1 MSATDAANPD
11 ICPDCGE
18 ELWYDQEEGCWVCET
33 CGIEFYEEDWE
44 EEWEEE
50 EWEEEEEEEAQEEEP
65 PQP

>member
-18 ELWYDQEEGCWVCET
+18 ELWYDEEEGCWVCET
-33 CGIEFYEEDWE
+33 CGIEFYEEDWDEEDWDE
-44 EEWEEE
+44 EEW
-50 EWEEEEEEEAQEEEP
+50 EEEEEAQEEEP